1 MKNQKKKV
9 IVAFS
14 GGVDSSTSSLLLEKQ
29 GFDVYAVFMRL
40 TDSSY
45 FKFAEERARKLA
57 KSMNLTFSVLDLRK
71 EFKKIIIDYFIKGYK
86 DGITP
91 NPCAMCNKEIKF
103 GLFLKNAI
111 KMKADYIATG
121 HYAVTNIKNDGVHIY
136 QSKDSKKDQS
146 YFLWRLNQKQ
156 LSKVIFPVGK
166 QTKDLTRA
174 IAKKNK
180 LASANFPESQ
190 EVCFVKEV
198 NSDYLQKYIKK
209 KKGEIV
215 DMDGNV
221 LGHHDGVYFYT
232 IGQRRGIG
240 LSGGPYW
247 VVDKDVKKNKLI
259 VSSDES
265 DLLNKEVK
273 FKNVS
278 WILGESPKLPL
289 KIKAK
294 IRYGHKPSSGT
305 LFKNRVVFDSL
316 QRAATPGQSIVFYKG
331 TEMLGGGVII

>member
-1 MKNQKKKV
+1 MKKEAKKV

-14 GGVDSSTSSLLLEKQ
+14 GGVDSSTSSLLLRKQ
-29 GFDVYAVFMRL
+29 GLDVSAVFMRL
-40 TDSSY
+40 TDSPY

-57 KSMNLTFSVLDLRK
+57 KSMKLPFSVLDLRK
-71 EFKKIIIDYFIKGYK
+71 EFKKIVIDYFIKGYR

-91 NPCAMCNKEIKF
+91 NPCVVCNREIKF
-103 GLFLKNAI
+103 GLFLKHAL

-121 HYAVTNIKNDGVHIY
+121 HYVATKIKNDGIHIY

-156 LSKVIFPVGK
+156 IGRVIFPVGR

-180 LASANFPESQ
+180 LASADFPESQ

-209 KKGEIV
+209 KKGEVV
-215 DMDGNV
+215 DSRGNV
-221 LGHHDGVYFYT
+221 LGYHDGIYFYT

-240 LSGGPYW
+240 LPGGPYW
-247 VVDKDVKKNKLI
+247 VIGKNIKKNKLI
-259 VSSDES
+259 VSSNEK
-265 DLLNKEVK
+265 DLLSKEVK
-273 FKNVS
+273 FKNVN

-294 IRYGHKPSSGT
+294 IRYGHKSSSGT
-305 LFKNRVVFDSL
+305 LSKNRVVFDNP
-316 QRAATPGQSIVFYKG
+316 QRAVTPGQSIVFYKNK
-331 TEMLGGGVII
+331 EMLGGGIII